1 MRMLIISW
9 SWSLFKSRFLI
20 IWRMSYLE
28 KWQLV
33 NEFSVSRVNCGGN
46 TLLLQKKVK
55 DFTLF
60 FEINKALVKNFAFV
74 NWILLAI
81 FWNQM
86 NTLAWLFSLQKGQSA
101 RIYRPGFK
109 DKNDHV
115 ISWNK
120 DLLSHF
126 FTF

>member
-1 MRMLIISW
+1 MRMVIISW

-74 NWILLAI
+74 NWILLAT

-86 NTLAWLFSLQKGQSA
+86 NTLAWFLSLQKGQSA

>member
-1 MRMLIISW
+1 MRMVIISW

-74 NWILLAI
+74 NWILLAT

-86 NTLAWLFSLQKGQSA
+86 NTLAWLLSLQKGQSA